1 MKKIT
6 FIYVLLLSIYSF
18 GQQTKKTQTAFG
30 KPISAEAISP
40 SGHVRCISTEYEEYL
55 KSQDPKKQTAEEFE
69 AWIAPIIA
77 QYRAVQQ
84 TGSQSGGIITI
95 PVVVHVIHS
104 GQPVG
109 TAPNITDAQVQSQI
123 TVMNNDFRR
132 LAGTPG
138 FNNNPVGADTQIQ
151 FALAQMDPDGNPT
164 NGINRVN
171 LCEASWSTTDING
184 TVKPNTIWNPNDY
197 MNMWSVNFTD
207 GTLLGYAQFPIGS
220 GLQGLPT
227 TGGAFTDGVVA
238 NYSTFGSIDYN
249 DGSFLLNPP
258 YNKGRTMTHEVG
270 HFLGLRHIW
279 GDGGCD
285 VDDFCADTPNA
296 GAANFGCPTGTNSC
310 TGVNNPG
317 NDMIEN
323 YMDYTDDAC
332 MNIYTVNQK
341 ERITAVMNNSP
352 RRTTLKTSTKD
363 LPMTLFANDAQVYLE
378 PTCAGSGS
386 CSTAITQKVTIYNR
400 GTNVLTAATIEYSIA
415 GGPQLSYNWTGS
427 LPTHGFQTFDMPVTA
442 TQSGS
447 INIGITSVNGGADQR
462 ATNNQAFGDFEL
474 PVVPPSY
481 ATAQVT
487 LTLQRDLY
495 GSETTWNLKNSAGAI
510 IAQGGP
516 YGNAS
521 GTTLPALINQNINV
535 ANNTCYIFTINDSV
549 GDGICCAYGVGYYT
563 LKTSS
568 NVVIYTS
575 PFEGGST
582 ESTSFVVGSLGA
594 EDFDLLSRISLYP
607 NPTKDIINIGI
618 SNELELPTSYVIY
631 NAIGQEI
638 QKRNI
643 QSNEDLSIS
652 TANMNTGVYFIKII
666 KNNETKTLQFIKN

>member
-1 MKKIT
+1 MKKFT
-6 FIYVLLLSIYSF
+6 FIYVLLLSVYSF
-18 GQQTKKTQTAFG
+18 GQQTQKTPMAFG

-40 SGHVRCISTEYEEYL
+40 SGHVRCISAEYEDYL
-55 KSQDPKKQTAEEFE
+55 RAQDPKRQTAEEFE

-77 QYRAVQQ
+77 QYRAMQQ

-151 FALAQMDPDGNPT
+151 FALAQVDPNGNPT

-171 LCEASWSTTDING
+171 LCEASWSTADINA
-184 TVKPNTIWNPNDY
+184 TVKPSTIWNPNDY
-197 MNMWSVNFTD
+197 MNMWSVNFSD
-207 GTLLGYAQFPIGS
+207 NTLLGYAQFPTGS
-220 GLQGLPT
+220 GLQGLPAT
-227 TGGAFTDGVVA
+227 ANASTDGVVA

-249 DGSFLLNPP
+249 DGSFLLNAP

-285 VDDFCADTPNA
+285 VDDYCADTPNA
-296 GAANFGCPTGTNSC
+296 GAANYGCPTGTNSC
-310 TGVNNPG
+310 TGVANPG

-352 RRTTLKTSTKD
+352 RRATLKTSTKD
-363 LPMTLFANDAQVYLE
+363 LPIALFANDAEVFLE
-378 PTCAGSGS
+378 PTCASGGS
-386 CSTAITQKVTIYNR
+386 CSTAVTQKVTIYNR
-400 GTNVLTAATIEYSIA
+400 GTSLLTSAAIEYSIA
-415 GGPQLSYNWTGS
+415 GSAPQTYNWTGS
-427 LPTHGFQTFDMPVTA
+427 LPTHGFQTFNMPVNA

-447 INIGITSVNGGADQR
+447 INIGITAVNGGADQR
-462 ATNNQAFGDFEL
+462 STNNQAFGDFEL
-474 PVVPPSY
+474 PTIPSSY
-481 ATAQVT
+481 ATAQVV

-495 GSETTWNLKNSAGAI
+495 GSETTWNLKNAAGAI

-516 YGNAS
+516 YSNAS
-521 GTTLPALINQNINV
+521 GTTLPAVLNQNINV
-535 ANNTCYIFTINDSV
+535 TNNTCYTFTINDSF
-549 GDGICCAYGVGYYT
+549 GDGICCAYGAGYYT

-568 NVVIYTS
+568 NVVIVNSTFS
-575 PFEGGST
+575 GKAT
-582 ESTSFVVGSLGA
+582 ESTSFIVGSLGT
-594 EDFDLLSRISLYP
+594 EDFDLLAKITLYP

-618 SNELELPTSYVIY
+618 SNDLELPTSFIIY

-643 QSNEDLSIS
+643 QTNDDLSIS
-652 TANMNTGVYFIKII
+652 TASMNTGVYFIKII